1 VLERHNRQ
9 TKTYS
14 KSGSGGSETFVAPF
28 SLKFKNLDSNRTA
41 PDRQLSLAPTGNF
54 ACPVLSTGG
63 LGYRDL
69 AVFP

>member
-1 VLERHNRQ
+1 MVRLRGEI
-9 TKTYS
+9 
-14 KSGSGGSETFVAPF
+14 SG
-28 SLKFKNLDSNRTA
+28 TA

-54 ACPVLSTGG
+54 ACPVLSLRG